1 MLLLRP
7 KGDLCNFLHFLP
19 ISEEVEKSLRETP
32 LPLPLGQIGN
42 FVGQE
47 AMSPVDCEIVAPPA
61 NVHVAQEESIGA
73 EISLRLAQMAL
84 CKEQPPQRRIV
95 TLPPA
100 EVVQATVEAPRP
112 EGKQHAET
120 LFETRSHNILFIIYF
135 IFYRIGSPGARTG
148 RYFEIGFY
156 TENGYG
162 WKGCK
167 VFCWYVLVLCK
178 NILDTKKLTNH
189 NFIFICIDVDF
200 IGSLCGFFVLCYESY
215 IFSYNLILNK

>member
-1 MLLLRP
+1 M
-7 KGDLCNFLHFLP
+7 
-19 ISEEVEKSLRETP
+19 EKSLRATATSP
-32 LPLPLGQIGN
+32 PPLPLGQIGN

-47 AMSPVDCEIVAPPA
+47 AMPPVDCEIVAPPVV
-61 NVHVAQEESIGA
+61 VHVAQEDPIDRPIRA
-73 EISLRLAQMAL
+73 EIRRRLAQMAL
-84 CKEQPPQRRIV
+84 VKEQPPQRRIV

-135 IFYRIGSPGARTG
+135 IFYRLGSPGAKTG

-167 VFCWYVLVLCK
+167 VVCWYVLVLGK
-178 NILDTKKLTNH
+178 NILDTKN
-189 NFIFICIDVDF
+189 
-200 IGSLCGFFVLCYESY
+200 
-215 IFSYNLILNK
+215 